1 MFVFDFTHL
10 KSLLI
15 MKGQKHNR
23 GARKMNLFTSLVE
36 LWPYDSRKLCSKK
49 NIFCAPLWPPIS
61 LGSFKRWAK
70 VIYSQFQ
77 LVLHYFPSMIENR
90 KWKDSWKNICITLQS
105 HCVDFTVPD
114 PFPSYAISFWQDVNM
129 LYFSGLGNIHIWCQ
143 VYFQP
148 FTSDI
153 LRLS

>member
-1 MFVFDFTHL
+1 MPCIYSEQKTIFFNELHLVFQIKWKRCQL
-10 KSLLI
+10 VLLNVWIWLYKS
-15 MKGQKHNR
+15 
-23 GARKMNLFTSLVE
+23 
-36 LWPYDSRKLCSKK
+36 
-49 NIFCAPLWPPIS
+49 
-61 LGSFKRWAK
+61 KRWAK
-70 VIYSQFQ
+70 VIYSQSQ
-77 LVLHYFPSMIENR
+77 LVLHYFPSIIENR
-90 KWKDSWKNICITLQS
+90 KWKDSWKNICTTLQS

-153 LRLS
+153 LRLF